1 MPLLGS
7 VLPGTLHRQFLRVN
21 RALLFRQ
28 DSGGRWL
35 SAAAFGD
42 ISLDSPLQSSP
53 ASSLGGGNF
62 TSTSPSSHVFNCQ
75 PPNSQCLLFIQAYWK
90 SAMGVQSRVD
100 FLVLSVQMCLK
111 KTWLDFLT
119 MWDYV
124 GMDLRIAQTFSLP
137 LRSCSGEDAAI
148 WAAGTHLFASSTL
161 PPFCFLKH
169 RIVEIKSQAT
179 ILGVFCL
186 CKSHPIEV
194 SRWDEEGGGTR
205 S

>member
-21 RALLFRQ
+21 CALLFRQ

-42 ISLDSPLQSSP
+42 ILLDSPLQSFL
-53 ASSLGGGNF
+53 ASSPGGQLYLHL
-62 TSTSPSSHVFNCQ
+62 PSSHVFNCQ

-90 SAMGVQSRVD
+90 SAMGVQSHVD

-148 WAAGTHLFASSTL
+148 WAADAHLFASSTL
-161 PPFCFLKH
+161 PPFSTNGLGLRSTANLKWQS
-169 RIVEIKSQAT
+169 SQ
-179 ILGVFCL
+179 
-186 CKSHPIEV
+186 
-194 SRWDEEGGGTR
+194 
-205 S
+205 